1 MARMEPKAVL
11 VHYLQQARDAMLWKL
26 DGLGE
31 YDIRR
36 PMTPTGTSLLGLV
49 KHLAGVEAGYF
60 GETFGRPFPE
70 ALPWDSDD
78 PDLAA
83 ATDMSAAAHES
94 RDDITGLYRR
104 VWAHADATISELPM
118 DAAGAVPWWAT
129 PPNPVTLQWILV
141 HVTAE
146 TNRHAGHADIIRELI
161 DGSAGLRASVSNLPD
176 LDAASWDSYR
186 TRVEQA
192 ARDAAGQ

>member
-1 MARMEPKAVL
+1 MAPMEPKAVL
-11 VHYLQQARDAMLWKL
+11 VRYLQQARDAMLWKL

-70 ALPWDSDD
+70 VMPWDSGH
-78 PDLAA
+78 PDLTA
-83 ATDMSAAAHES
+83 ATDMSAAVHES

-104 VWAHADATISELPM
+104 VWAHADATISELPL
-118 DAAGAVPWWAT
+118 DAAGNVPWWPT

-146 TNRHAGHADIIRELI
+146 TNRHAGHADIVRELI
-161 DGSAGLRASVSNLPD
+161 DGSTGLRASNSNLPE
-176 LDAASWDSYR
+176 LDGTAWESYR
-186 TRVEQA
+186 DRVEQA
-192 ARDAAGQ
+192 ARDAAR